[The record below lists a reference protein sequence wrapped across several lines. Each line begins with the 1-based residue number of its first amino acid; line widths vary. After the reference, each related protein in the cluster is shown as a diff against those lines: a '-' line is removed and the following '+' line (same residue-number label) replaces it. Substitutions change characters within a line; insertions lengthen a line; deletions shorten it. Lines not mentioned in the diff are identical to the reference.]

1 MKSSQILLA
10 AIAILASG
18 ACNAEKSGDAAAG
31 TGAGAAAGPAQA
43 VKPPANGDWSQVVAQ
58 TPAGGFMM
66 GNPNAA
72 IKLVEYGSMTCPHC
86 REFDETGMQ
95 PLVDKY
101 VKSGRISFEFR
112 NYVRDP
118 FDLAGALIARCNGAK
133 GFFPLT
139 RAMFK
144 DQPKWMAKL
153 QTVAPEQQQALATL
167 GPDRQFVEIA
177 KLAGFQQWA
186 AQRGLPSAKSST
198 CLTNEA
204 EVNRLVQMTSD
215 ATEQFPQFPGTPAFT
230 LNGELLQQAG
240 TWPALDK
247 KLGEA
252 LGG

>member
-1 MKSSQILLA
+1 MKRSHILVA

-18 ACNAEKSGDAAAG
+18 ACNAEKGSDAG
-31 TGAGAAAGPAQA
+31 TTTTGAAAPA
-43 VKPPANGDWSQVVAQ
+43 VKPPAGGDWSQVVAA

-66 GNPNAA
+66 GNPNATV
-72 IKLVEYGSMTCPHC
+72 KLVEFGSMTCPHC
-86 REFDETGMQ
+86 REFDESGMQ

-101 VKSGRISFEFR
+101 VKTGRVSFEFR

-118 FDLAGALIARCNGAK
+118 FDLAGALIARCNGPK

-144 DQPKWMAKL
+144 DQPNWIAKL
-153 QTVAPEQQQALATL
+153 QTVPPEQQQALATL
-167 GPDRQFVEIA
+167 PPSRQFVEIA

-186 AQRGLPSAKSST
+186 AQRGLPSAKST
-198 CLTNEA
+198 ACLSNEA

-215 ATEQFPQFPGTPAFT
+215 VNSQFPQFPGTPSFT
-230 LNGELLQQAG
+230 LNGELLDKAG
-240 TWPALDK
+240 TWPLLEP
-247 KLGEA
+247 KLREA